1 MRIATRFD
9 IRKPSAAGWAVALVL
24 LAMAVAG
31 CAGKGQTV
39 QLMPEVSEPMTCREA
54 LETDTHGIPDDQFF
68 HILNSSESGDWL
80 ATCWTPLVIKA
91 LEEGREIPM
100 AHLTRA
106 IHRFNRRE
114 TKRAFN
120 LAAFQY
126 FSRVAKGE
134 VAYGKAQKA
143 LLAEYVHLSIR
154 DARHKNDAALKQAMV
169 ACSRLDTEMYNKFFN

>member
-9 IRKPSAAGWAVALVL
+9 IRMPAKAGWAAALVL
-24 LAMAVAG
+24 VIGLAG
-31 CAGKGQTV
+31 CAGKEQSV
-39 QLMPEVSEPMTCREA
+39 QLMPEVSEPMACSEA

-68 HILNSSESGDWL
+68 RILNSSESGDWL
-80 ATCWTPLVIKA
+80 ETCWTPLVIKA

-114 TKRAFN
+114 TKHAFN

-126 FSRVAKGE
+126 FSRMSKGE
-134 VAYGKAQKA
+134 IAYGNAQKA
-143 LLAEYVHLSIR
+143 LLAEYVHLAIR
-154 DARHKNDAALKQAMV
+154 EARHKNDTALKQAMV
-169 ACSRLDTEMYNKFFN
+169 VCSRLDTEMYDKFFN